1 MRHVVITGGAS
12 GIGEAV
18 ALRLVR
24 SGHRITILDRD
35 LPEFAPWWGS
45 LALENRGAWF
55 SLDVRDSAAV
65 DLAMEDSWAVAPI
78 DGLVTSAGVVAR
90 GSLLNQDAEAFGESL
105 AINIQGTVN
114 PVRAALRHMVDA
126 QTPGSIVTLSSTAG
140 LGYVSGLG
148 ASYHIAKSAIAGLTH
163 SVAGDYA
170 QHGIRINAVAP
181 GVVRT
186 PMSLSQV
193 SGQNEKLLA
202 ARAPAGR
209 LADSDEIA
217 GVIEWLL
224 SPESRLT
231 TGYVFPVDGG
241 QSAVTGAPT
250 EGYPTPERDTRVTGL
265 SPHHASGNGGL
276 L

>member
-24 SGHRITILDRD
+24 SGHRVTILDRHG
-35 LPEFAPWWGS
+35 PESSPWWGS
-45 LALENRGAWF
+45 LAQENRGAWF
-55 SLDVRDSAAV
+55 SLDVTDSAAV
-65 DLAMEDSWAVAPI
+65 DAAIQGSWAVAPI
-78 DGLVTSAGVVAR
+78 DGLVTSAGVVTR
-90 GSLLNQDAEAFGESL
+90 GSLLSQDAEAFSEGL
-105 AINIQGTVN
+105 VINIQGTVN
-114 PVRAALRHMVDA
+114 PVRAVVRHMVHA
-126 QTPGSIVTLSSTAG
+126 HMPGSIVTLSSTAG

-148 ASYHIAKSAIAGLTH
+148 ASYHVAKSAIAGLTH

-193 SGQNEKLLA
+193 SDQSEKLLA

-209 LADSDEIA
+209 LADPGEIA
-217 GVIEWLL
+217 DVIEWLL

-231 TGYVFPVDGG
+231 TGYIFPVDGG

-250 EGYPTPERDTRVTGL
+250 EGYPAPERDTRKTGL
-265 SPHHASGNGGL
+265 LRLSTSGNGGL